1 MALAMPRC
9 AVPGCLRA
17 WAGWCPRA
25 RASSSRAPAS
35 ISPGETPAACRSRS
49 RVSRSCGVRLG
60 MFLAPGLRRC
70 SRVAAARRAGMLS
83 RYHRCQLRALS
94 PPGSSSADRA
104 GPDAKMILIAGPA
117 PRSGPQFLQ
126 VVDPGA
132 LEPARKGTAER
143 RALFAQCRDRLGRP
157 GRRSGILLDQRG
169 EPCGVLVSDIHRPG
183 QAPLPDLR
191 HGLTP
196 AAETDRGSR
205 WGAAD
210 SPANR
215 AMTES
220 GRKGQVA
227 GCRRCPVA
235 WPVRPVLS
243 TGLTVFLSSR
253 LLHNVKARAGKR

>member
-1 MALAMPRC
+1 
-9 AVPGCLRA
+9 
-17 WAGWCPRA
+17 
-25 RASSSRAPAS
+25 
-35 ISPGETPAACRSRS
+35 
-49 RVSRSCGVRLG
+49 
-60 MFLAPGLRRC
+60 
-70 SRVAAARRAGMLS
+70 MLS

-143 RALFAQCRDRLGRP
+143 RALFAQCRDRLGR
-157 GRRSGILLDQRG
+157 RSGILLDQRG

-183 QAPLPDLR
+183 QATLPDLR

-210 SPANR
+210 SLANR

-220 GRKGQVA
+220 GHKGQVA
-227 GCRRCPVA
+227 GCMRCPVA

-243 TGLTVFLSSR
+243 TGLTV
-253 LLHNVKARAGKR
+253 V